1 MAAKKNNKIIIIIV
15 VLLLAAALIAVVFL
29 GKKAEEPAPVSAD
42 KTLLTICKRGKKLWN
57 I

>member
-1 MAAKKNNKIIIIIV
+1 MKALNKAEVRAKAEIRDQ
-15 VLLLAAALIAVVFL
+15 AL
-29 GKKAEEPAPVSAD
+29 EEPAPVSAD